1 MNRLAV
7 TITASHGC
15 LVVRR
20 LHGLHQPIHAAEG
33 RLFIV
38 DPKSCV
44 GISREALDLMKHN
57 KTNSEFPVLRVKM
70 GHDGGDIEMRLRYGG
85 DYVLRPQWFYHSG
98 LFEDLEACCMII
110 ENSVNLSAE
119 VAALEMVMS
128 GGVGSAPRLIQEE
141 SRGAILQKYECR
153 ELDTIG
159 GRKEILE
166 LMEQGWE
173 LSGMGIFG
181 VLRRKKE
188 VVRGMRWIPMRFD
201 LITKWEAAGW
211 EVVTSD
217 SGGPYA
223 RVLVRQKV
231 VG

>member
-1 MNRLAV
+1 
-7 TITASHGC
+7 
-15 LVVRR
+15 
-20 LHGLHQPIHAAEG
+20 
-33 RLFIV
+33 
-38 DPKSCV
+38 
-44 GISREALDLMKHN
+44 
-57 KTNSEFPVLRVKM
+57 
-70 GHDGGDIEMRLRYGG
+70 
-85 DYVLRPQWFYHSG
+85 
-98 LFEDLEACCMII
+98 
-110 ENSVNLSAE
+110 
-119 VAALEMVMS
+119 
-128 GGVGSAPRLIQEE
+128 
-141 SRGAILQKYECR
+141 
-153 ELDTIG
+153 
-159 GRKEILE
+159 
-166 LMEQGWE
+166 MEQGWE